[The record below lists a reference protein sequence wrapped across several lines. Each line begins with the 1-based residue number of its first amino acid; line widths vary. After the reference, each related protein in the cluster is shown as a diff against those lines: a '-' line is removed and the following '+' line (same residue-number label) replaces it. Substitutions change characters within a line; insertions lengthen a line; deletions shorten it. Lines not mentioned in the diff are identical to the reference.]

1 MSTAG
6 ERHAYAILVSRRAT
20 PDAVAWFISQ
30 YDRLGRASFTTVY
43 AATGRRLGMTPFAPA
58 PDEGEELERSA
69 LPIPTG
75 WPLSAVG
82 RAALL
87 AKACADL
94 APDEHVPFIARV
106 FKTGDNAERAALL
119 RALQLLPSP
128 ERFAETAMDACRSSV
143 QSVFEA
149 IACENPYPARFFP
162 ELNFNQL
169 VLKAFFTEVPVRRIV
184 GLDERRTPDLVR
196 MAEGYASER
205 RAAGRSVPRDLHVV
219 TGKPPPTAERGGA
232 QRN

>member
-1 MSTAG
+1 VSTTG
-6 ERHAYAILVSRRAT
+6 ERHPYTLLVSRRAA
-20 PDAVAWFISQ
+20 PDATAWFIAQ
-30 YDRLGRASFTTVY
+30 YDRLVPASFTTVY
-43 AATGRRLGMTPFAPA
+43 AATGRRLGTTPFEPA
-58 PDEGEELERSA
+58 ADEAAELERSS
-69 LPIPTG
+69 LPVPLG

-87 AKACADL
+87 AKACGELTPA
-94 APDEHVPFIARV
+94 EHAAFVARV

-119 RALQLLPSP
+119 RALQLLPEP
-128 ERFAETAMDACRSSV
+128 ERFVETAMDACRSSV

-162 ELNFNQL
+162 DLNFNQL

-184 GLDERRTPDLVR
+184 GLEQRRTDDLVR

-205 RAAGRSVPRDLHVV
+205 RAAGRSIPRDLHVV
-219 TGKPPPTAERGGA
+219 TGKAPPAERSGPRRG
-232 QRN
+232 